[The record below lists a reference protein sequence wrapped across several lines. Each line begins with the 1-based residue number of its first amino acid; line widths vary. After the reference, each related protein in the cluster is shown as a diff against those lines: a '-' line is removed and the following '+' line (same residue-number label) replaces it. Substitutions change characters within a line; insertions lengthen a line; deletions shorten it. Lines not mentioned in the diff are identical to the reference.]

1 MIERIEFGGT
11 GHRSTRTIFGAA
23 GLGRMK
29 QERADQVLDILLE
42 FGVNHIDTAAGY
54 GDSELRIAPWLKR
67 HPDTFFL
74 ATKTGERTYAGAR
87 DSLARSLERLGVD
100 RVDLIQLHNLAE
112 THEQEVALGPGGAL
126 EALVEA
132 RDAGLTRFIGVT
144 GHGTYIAA
152 RHLESLGRFPFD
164 SVLLPYSHP
173 MMAQEG
179 YAADFN
185 ALYALC
191 REHGV
196 AMQTIKGIAHRRWDE
211 ADSEPRHSWY
221 RPIRDEDALRH
232 AVQYVLARD
241 GLFLNT
247 SSDATLLRHVL
258 EIASEA
264 ARAPAN
270 SQLARSAGGVDNS
283 LRELLTQ
290 DAERLGI
297 EPLFVRDVSDRI

>member
-11 GHRSTRTIFGAA
+11 GHHSTRTIFGAA
-23 GLGRMK
+23 GLGGMK

-67 HPDTFFL
+67 HPGAFFL

-87 DSLARSLERLGVD
+87 DSLARSLDRLGVD
-100 RVDLIQLHNLAE
+100 HVDLIQLHNLAE
-112 THEQEVALGPGGAL
+112 THEQEVAFGPGGAL

-152 RHLESLGRFPFD
+152 RHLDSLARFPFD
-164 SVLLPYSHP
+164 SVLLPYSHA
-173 MMAQEG
+173 MIAQEG
-179 YAADFN
+179 YAADFG
-185 ALYALC
+185 ALLALC
-191 REHGV
+191 RERRV
-196 AMQTIKGIAHRRWDE
+196 AIQTIKGIAHRRWAE

-221 RPIRDEDALRH
+221 RPIRDDDALRH
-232 AVQYVLARD
+232 AVQYVLAQE

-247 SSDATLLRHVL
+247 SSDATLLRRVL
-258 EIASEA
+258 DIASEVRA
-264 ARAPAN
+264 APT
-270 SQLARSAGGVDNS
+270 SS
-283 LRELLTQ
+283 ELSQ

-297 EPLFVRDVSDRI
+297 QPLFVRDVSDRI

>member
-1 MIERIEFGGT
+1 MIERIEFGAT
-11 GHRSTRTIFGAA
+11 GHLSTRTIFGAA
-23 GLGRMK
+23 GLGGMK
-29 QERADQVLDILLE
+29 QDRADQVLDILIE

-87 DSLARSLERLGVD
+87 DSLARSLDRLGVD
-100 RVDLIQLHNLAE
+100 HVDLIQLHNLAE

-152 RHLESLGRFPFD
+152 RHIESLGKFPFD
-164 SVLLPYSHP
+164 SVLLPYSHA
-173 MMAQEG
+173 MVAQAG
-179 YAADFN
+179 YAADFD

-191 REHGV
+191 RERDV
-196 AMQTIKGIAHRRWDE
+196 AMQTIKGIAHRRWTE
-211 ADSEPRHSWY
+211 ADTEPRHSWY

-232 AVQYVLARD
+232 AVQYVMARE

-247 SSDATLLRHVL
+247 SSDATLLRRVL
-258 EIASEA
+258 EIASET
-264 ARAPAN
+264 PATLTN
-270 SQLARSAGGVDNS
+270 AQLS
-283 LRELLTQ
+283 Q

>member
-11 GHRSTRTIFGAA
+11 GHHSTRTIFGAA

-29 QERADQVLDILLE
+29 QDRADQVLDILLE

-54 GDSELRIAPWLKR
+54 GDSELRIAPWLQR

-87 DSLARSLERLGVD
+87 EGLARSLDRLGVD
-100 RVDLIQLHNLAE
+100 HVDLIQLHNLAE

-152 RHLESLGRFPFD
+152 RHIESLGKFPFD
-164 SVLLPYSHP
+164 SVLLPYSHS
-173 MMAQEG
+173 MMAQAG
-179 YAADFN
+179 YATDFD

-191 REHGV
+191 RERRV
-196 AMQTIKGIAHRRWDE
+196 AIQTIKSVAHRRWKESDT
-211 ADSEPRHSWY
+211 EPRHSWY

-232 AVQYVLARD
+232 AVQFVLARD

-247 SSDATLLRHVL
+247 SSDATLLRRIL
-258 EIASEA
+258 EVASEQQA
-264 ARAPAN
+264 SPTD
-270 SQLARSAGGVDNS
+270 S
-283 LRELLTQ
+283 ELSHDT
-290 DAERLGI
+290 ERLGI

>member
-11 GHRSTRTIFGAA
+11 GHISTRTIFGAA

-67 HPDTFFL
+67 HPGTFFL

-87 DSLARSLERLGVD
+87 ESLARSLDRLGVD
-100 RVDLIQLHNLAE
+100 HVDLIQLHNLAE

-152 RHLESLGRFPFD
+152 RHIESLGKFPFD
-164 SVLLPYSHP
+164 SVLLPYSHA
-173 MMAQEG
+173 MVAQAG
-179 YAADFN
+179 YAADFD
-185 ALYALC
+185 ALYAHC

-196 AMQTIKGIAHRRWDE
+196 AMQTIKGIAHRRWTE
-211 ADSEPRHSWY
+211 ADTEPRHSWY

-232 AVQYVLARD
+232 AVHFVLARE

-247 SSDATLLRHVL
+247 SSDATLLRRVL
-258 EIASEA
+258 EISSASLA
-264 ARAPAN
+264 APTTA
-270 SQLARSAGGVDNS
+270 QLA
-283 LRELLTQ
+283 Q

-297 EPLFVRDVSDRI
+297 EPLFVRDVSDRV

>member
-1 MIERIEFGGT
+1 MIDRIEFGGT
-11 GHRSTRTIFGAA
+11 GHLSTRAIFGAA
-23 GLGRMK
+23 GLGGMK
-29 QERADQVLDILLE
+29 QQRADQVLDTLLE

-67 HPDTFFL
+67 HPGTFFL

-87 DSLARSLERLGVD
+87 DSLARSLDRLGVD
-100 RVDLIQLHNLAE
+100 HVDLIQLHNLAE
-112 THEQEVALGPGGAL
+112 TAEQEVALGPGGAL

-152 RHLESLGRFPFD
+152 RHIESLRRFAFD
-164 SVLLPYSHP
+164 SVLLPYSHA
-173 MMAQEG
+173 MVAQDG
-179 YAADFN
+179 YAADFD

-191 REHGV
+191 HERGV
-196 AMQTIKGIAHRRWDE
+196 AMQTIKGIAHRRWTE
-211 ADSEPRHSWY
+211 ADTEARHSWY

-232 AVQYVLARD
+232 AVRFVLARK

-247 SSDATLLRHVL
+247 SSDATLLRRVL
-258 EIASEA
+258 EIASETLT
-264 ARAPAN
+264 APTNA
-270 SQLARSAGGVDNS
+270 QLS
-283 LRELLTQ
+283 Q

>member
-23 GLGRMK
+23 GLGGMK

-54 GDSELRIAPWLKR
+54 GDSEMRIAPWLKR
-67 HPDTFFL
+67 HPGAFFL
-74 ATKTGERTYAGAR
+74 ATKTGERSYAGAR
-87 DSLARSLERLGVD
+87 DSLARSLDRLGVD

-112 THEQEVALGPGGAL
+112 TREQEVALGPGGAL

-152 RHLESLGRFPFD
+152 RHIESLRKFAFD

-179 YAADFN
+179 YAADFD

-191 REHGV
+191 RERGV
-196 AMQTIKGIAHRRWDE
+196 AMQTIKGVAHRRWTE
-211 ADSEPRHSWY
+211 ADTEPRHSWY
-221 RPIRDEDALRH
+221 RPIRDDDALRH
-232 AVQYVLARD
+232 AVQYVLVRE

-247 SSDATLLRHVL
+247 SSDATLLRRVL
-258 EIASEA
+258 EVACE
-264 ARAPAN
+264 APAIPTD
-270 SQLARSAGGVDNS
+270 SQLS
-283 LRELLTQ
+283 Q
-290 DAERLGI
+290 DAERLDI

>member
-11 GHRSTRTIFGAA
+11 GHFSTRMIFGAA

-54 GDSELRIAPWLKR
+54 GDSELRIAPWLER
-67 HPDTFFL
+67 HPGTFFL

-87 DSLARSLERLGVD
+87 DSLARSLDRLGVD
-100 RVDLIQLHNLAE
+100 HVDLIQLHNLAE

-126 EALVEA
+126 QALVEA

-152 RHLESLGRFPFD
+152 RHIESLNGFPFD
-164 SVLLPYSHP
+164 SVLLPYSHA
-173 MMAQEG
+173 MVAQEG
-179 YAADFN
+179 YAADFD

-191 REHGV
+191 RERGV
-196 AMQTIKGIAHRRWDE
+196 AMQTIKGIAHRRWGE
-211 ADSEPRHSWY
+211 ADTEPRYSWY

-232 AVQYVLARD
+232 AVQYVLARE

-247 SSDATLLRHVL
+247 SSDATLLRRVL
-258 EIASEA
+258 EVASEQHA
-264 ARAPAN
+264 SPTD
-270 SQLARSAGGVDNS
+270 S
-283 LRELLTQ
+283 ELSHDT
-290 DAERLGI
+290 ERLGI

>member
-11 GHRSTRTIFGAA
+11 GHLSTRTIFGAA
-23 GLGRMK
+23 GLGGMK
-29 QERADQVLDILLE
+29 QDRADQVLDILLE

-67 HPDTFFL
+67 HPDAFFL

-87 DSLARSLERLGVD
+87 DSLARSLDRLGVD
-100 RVDLIQLHNLAE
+100 HVDLIQLHNLAE
-112 THEQEVALGPGGAL
+112 THEQEVAFGPGGAL

-152 RHLESLGRFPFD
+152 RHIESLGKFPFD
-164 SVLLPYSHP
+164 SVLLPYSHA
-173 MMAQEG
+173 MVAQPG
-179 YAADFN
+179 YAADFD

-191 REHGV
+191 RERGV
-196 AMQTIKGIAHRRWDE
+196 AMQTIKGIAHRRWGETDTE
-211 ADSEPRHSWY
+211 ARHSWY
-221 RPIRDEDALRH
+221 RPIRDEGALRH
-232 AVQYVLARD
+232 AVQYVLARE

-247 SSDATLLRHVL
+247 SSDATLLRPVL
-258 EIASEA
+258 EVASESLA
-264 ARAPAN
+264 TPTNA
-270 SQLARSAGGVDNS
+270 QLA
-283 LRELLTQ
+283 Q